1 MRQEIRVHDVHTTQ
15 EVTIYVTDDGQEF
28 PSYRQARYH
37 EANGQTQQALQA
49 IQQMPNTLQPLTEAQ
64 FRYALTL
71 GDIDE
76 KAIDESTAGFLRQGL
91 LTGRLWVTSLEQLN
105 TVRQY
110 FQEFSTVLRE
120 YLDLYID
127 VAHRSQ
133 TSYPCWIN
141 ISVKFMSD
149 PEWDLVAEILMQPLS
164 GMIADLQHTI
174 QEAQQ
179 KLTRVLEWEHTVGQ
193 QLLMDQKS

>member
-1 MRQEIRVHDVHTTQ
+1 MCN
-15 EVTIYVTDDGQEF
+15 YSWF
-28 PSYRQARYH
+28 PIFMASLS
-37 EANGQTQQALQA
+37 QALQA
-49 IQQMPNTLQPLTEAQ
+49 IQQMPNTLQPLTGAQ

-71 GDIDE
+71 GDVDE
-76 KAIDESTAGFLRQGL
+76 KPIDESTAVFLRQGL

-110 FQEFSTVLRE
+110 FKKLGTVLYE
-120 YLDLYID
+120 YLDLNID
-127 VAHRSQ
+127 VVHRSR
-133 TSYPCWIN
+133 TSYPCWMD

-149 PEWDLVAEILMQPLS
+149 PECGLVVEVLAQPLS

-179 KLTRVLEWEHTVGQ
+179 QLTRVLEWEHTVGQ
-193 QLLMDQKS
+193 QLLIDKKKWVSVFRCAFTAH